1 MILLD
6 KDSLVHVRL
15 APSKTGLRLIAAKAY
30 RLPEDTF
37 NGGLVTPDLVND
49 DAIADVLR
57 RLRMETGKWDRVSV
71 LLPDSWFRMNILD
84 VPSIPDKESEALE
97 VVRWSLKRTLPIPPE
112 ELRIARQVLS
122 VTPGGAKVLAV
133 SAREKTLAAIERIFT
148 AAGLD
153 IVLIEPAGLNIWN
166 AITVREKETTG
177 DRLFLYV
184 RERDFTTAV
193 FRGNQPVFLRSR
205 NLNAD
210 RSLEQE
216 IRLSASYLR
225 EALSSQR
232 FETCYVAGD
241 TVDAQ
246 MVIETVSR
254 EFNSPVKR
262 VTATEFAPS
271 LPSEAAG
278 YDAAISASA
287 GVFA

>member
-6 KDSLVHVRL
+6 KDSVVHVRL
-15 APSKTGLRLIAAKAY
+15 APVKNELRLIAAKAF
-30 RLPEDTF
+30 RLPETTF

-57 RLRMETGKWDRVSV
+57 RLRMETGKWERVSI

-84 VPSIPDKESEALE
+84 VPSMPDKEAEALE
-97 VVRWSLKRTLPIPPE
+97 VVRWSLKRTLPIAPE
-112 ELRIARQVLS
+112 ELRIAKQVLS
-122 VTPGGAKVLAV
+122 VTPNGAKVLAV

-153 IVLIEPAGLNIWN
+153 IVLIEPVGLNIWN
-166 AITVREKETTG
+166 AITVRENETTG

-184 RERDFTTAV
+184 RETDFTTAV

-225 EALSSQR
+225 ESLSSQR

-241 TVDAQ
+241 TTDAQ
-246 MVIETVSR
+246 MVVDTLSR

-262 VTATEFAPS
+262 ITANDFAPS

-278 YDAAISASA
+278 YDAAIAASA